1 MCDVFLGRAMGNGG
15 CFEECFKSVLQSL
28 GFKYSSVNTK
38 LCKFF
43 YMCSVGVG
51 VVLVGGALLYII
63 YM

>member
-1 MCDVFLGRAMGNGG
+1 MCDVFLGRAMGDGG
-15 CFEECFKSVLQSL
+15 CFEECFRNVLQSL

-43 YMCSVGVG
+43 YMPSVGVG